1 MRASFTLALVLALGC
16 GDDDDRADV
25 DAFVADSAMPMDASS
40 DGGSDDDAF
49 IPDGGP
55 EVCVREAA
63 PADRARFVVVAH
75 PFVPNY
81 EVLALDTD
89 GALTRPGTTFL
100 MGKAAEAPIVF
111 TADGEIGIVPQDD
124 GSLGVFRIDASGDV
138 DVVHASYEGEF
149 YASRVVMDPDG
160 NTAWVLD
167 SQWRESGGGLYRIEF
182 DCDGRIVNETM
193 VAPSRLAYGMG
204 FEADGSA
211 IIAAK
216 DILSTT
222 LGPDVH
228 RVDLTGPTVD
238 ASAEV
243 FADDDW
249 IVAGFDLTASHAFLG
264 DNAGFSATPNSVA
277 VVGLGETA
285 LQELQTVPVEDPA
298 SILASP
304 FDDVVLVVSAFGDAI
319 FEFGYDPGEPE
330 PLTARGELSY
340 TTRGPALPTVGTM
353 LRRGSLEGLA
363 FVAENVA
370 VRRIQFEGGGVVTD
384 LGPFELGEGLES
396 IAGAIGVQP

>member
-1 MRASFTLALVLALGC
+1 MRAPFTLALIFALAC
-16 GDDDDRADV
+16 GDDDERDV
-25 DAFVADSAMPMDASS
+25 DAFVSDSAVPVDA
-40 DGGSDDDAF
+40 DGGSGDDDAF
-49 IPDGGP
+49 VTVDGGP
-55 EVCVREAA
+55 EICEREAA

-124 GSLGVFRIDASGDV
+124 GSLGVFRIDESGSV
-138 DVVHASYEGEF
+138 DVVHAGYEGEF
-149 YASRVVMDPDG
+149 YASRVVMDPHG
-160 NTAWVLD
+160 NAAWVLD

-182 DCDGRIVNETM
+182 DCDGRVVNETM
-193 VAPSRLAYGMG
+193 VAPARLAYGMD
-204 FEADGSA
+204 FEADGTA
-211 IIAAK
+211 IVAAK
-216 DILSTT
+216 DILTTT

-228 RVDLTGPTVD
+228 RVDLEGPTVE

-243 FADDDW
+243 FAEDDW
-249 IVAGFDLTASHAFLG
+249 IVAGFDVASSHAFLG
-264 DNAGFSATPNSVA
+264 DNAGFSATPNSIA
-277 VVGLGETA
+277 VVGLGATS
-285 LQELQTVPVEDPA
+285 LQELQTLPVEDPA
-298 SILASP
+298 SIIASP

-319 FEFGYDPGEPE
+319 FEYGYDPDELE

-340 TTRGPALPTVGTM
+340 ATRGPALPTVATM
-353 LRRGSLEGLA
+353 LRHGSLEGLA